1 MSLLTSTSLPPQI
14 IARSSLALIFL
25 TVVIVSLAA
34 PLARVAETFEYE
46 VYRALNNPVVMRES
60 QRHFGQQF
68 LTHLRTLD
76 WGFRFGGTVIS
87 VKIVMHITVAMVVT
101 VFTTVGQAMLDKVSL
116 V

>member
-1 MSLLTSTSLPPQI
+1 MSLLTGKDLPPEF

-25 TVVIVSLAA
+25 TTVIVSLAA

-46 VYRALNNPVVMRES
+46 VYRALNNPLVMRES

-76 WGFRFGGTVIS
+76 WGFRFGGTVIN
-87 VKIVMHITVAMVVT
+87 VKIVMNVAIAMMVT
-101 VFTTVGQAMLDKVSL
+101 VITTVG
-116 V
+116 